1 MPSHFSS
8 IGIPV
13 ESSEDIL
20 RIVEKA
26 AVDAISIPAYQGSH
40 LRWSS
45 AQMERGPELWIQLN
59 KERQLVGVTPFFEGK
74 SSFTVAVTS
83 EIHRSDDTELEVALH
98 GWANPADGTPET
110 GEYPFVFELVG
121 HGTSGP
127 FTYPFT
133 SSIKLCAFAHEL
145 TVYGSEAE
153 YEALNTTGP
162 RFATESF
169 IPSGLFSPGGEE
181 TNLPQPYAIFTG
193 RVIESAEL
201 RNPLT
206 DIQFQWALI
215 RTLGGTIDVV
225 CDRSLIT
232 KPVVGGGVLSGTFW
246 LCGRI
251 VEPPPIKRG
260 FFKRLF
266 NAQA

>member
-1 MPSHFSS
+1 MPSHFST

-13 ESSEDIL
+13 ESNEDIFA
-20 RIVEKA
+20 IVERA
-26 AVDAISIPAYQGSH
+26 AVNALSVPARGGSF

-45 AQMERGPELWIQLN
+45 SSLGRGPELWIQLN
-59 KERQLVGVTPFFEGK
+59 KERQLVGITPFFEGK
-74 SSFTVAVTS
+74 SSFIVAVTS
-83 EIHRSDDTELEVALH
+83 EIRRSDDTELEAALH
-98 GWANPADGTPET
+98 GWANPTDDTSET
-110 GEYPFVFELVG
+110 GDYPFVFELAG
-121 HGTSGP
+121 YGANGP
-127 FTYPFT
+127 LNYPFT

-145 TVYGSEAE
+145 TVYSSEAE
-153 YEALNTTGP
+153 YESLNTTEP

-169 IPSGLFSPGGEE
+169 IPSGLFSPGGEK
-181 TNLPQPYAIFTG
+181 TNPPQPYAIFTG

-206 DIQFQWALI
+206 DIEFQWALV

-225 CDRSLIT
+225 CDRSLLT
-232 KPVVGGGVLSGTFW
+232 RPVVEGGVLSGAFW

-260 FFKRLF
+260 FFKRLL
-266 NAQA
+266 NALA